1 MNKASFF
8 ISNFYNFISYLF
20 ALARISSVMLNISNE
35 RGHTCIAPDVRE
47 KEFNLLPCSII

>member
-1 MNKASFF
+1 MNKASLF

-20 ALARISSVMLNISNE
+20 VLARISSVMLNISNE